1 MSRVTVVETANV
13 AWFGR
18 GLDGDSMKSLID
30 EILVGVDRQ
39 WGIVGG
45 CVAFLHFMID
55 FGRLESARRSSAI
68 KGIQIS
74 RME

>member
-13 AWFGR
+13 AGFGR
-18 GLDGDSMKSLID
+18 ELDGKSLID
-30 EILVGVDRQ
+30 EILVGVDRR